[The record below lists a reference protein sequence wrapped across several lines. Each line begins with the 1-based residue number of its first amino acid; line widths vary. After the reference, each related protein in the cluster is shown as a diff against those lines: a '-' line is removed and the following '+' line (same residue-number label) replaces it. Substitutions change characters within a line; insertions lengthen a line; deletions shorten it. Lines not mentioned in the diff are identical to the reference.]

1 MSHDTTGKMTD
12 MKADKTAATPGHAF
26 PFRIGQGYDCHALV
40 AGRKLIIGGVQID
53 HPTGLLGHSDADV
66 LLHAI
71 TDALFGAAAL
81 GDIGRHFSDA
91 DPQFK
96 GADSRKLLRAALERV
111 RAAGYAVGNVDA
123 TIIAQAP
130 KMAPHIGHM
139 AVNIAEDLGIAVN
152 QVNIKAKTNEKL
164 GYLGREE
171 GIAAEAVVLL
181 SVAS

>member
-1 MSHDTTGKMTD
+1 MN
-12 MKADKTAATPGHAF
+12 PQP

-40 AGRKLIIGGVQID
+40 SGRKLIIGGVNIA

-71 TDALFGAAAL
+71 TDAVIGAAGM
-81 GDIGRHFSDA
+81 GDIGRHFPDTDVRFA
-91 DPQFK
+91 
-96 GADSRKLLRAALERV
+96 GADSLVLLREIGERI
-111 RAAGYAVGNVDA
+111 ADAGYAVGNVDA

-130 KMAPHIGHM
+130 KMAPHIGLMISHV
-139 AVNIAEDLGIAVN
+139 AQALNITLG

-171 GIAAEAVVLL
+171 GIAAEAVALIYRR
-181 SVAS
+181 

>member
-1 MSHDTTGKMTD
+1 MNSQ
-12 MKADKTAATPGHAF
+12 P

-40 AGRKLIIGGVQID
+40 IGRKLIIGGVTIA

-71 TDALFGAAAL
+71 TDALIGAAGL
-81 GDIGRHFSDA
+81 GDIGRHFPDTDTRFA
-91 DPQFK
+91 
-96 GADSRKLLRAALERV
+96 GADSLALLREITSRV
-111 RAAGYAVGNVDA
+111 SAAGYAIGNVDA

-130 KMAPHIGHM
+130 KMSPHIAQMVSHV
-139 AVNIAEDLGIAVN
+139 AQALNVTTA

-171 GIAAEAVVLL
+171 GIAAEAVALIYRR
-181 SVAS
+181 